1 MSILMCDV
9 PHSQIKFLLRYC
21 FTANVCT
28 VAQSFWR
35 NSRNICRWC
44 HRLHFIWHRGAS
56 AMEQC
61 AEENRQRQERSGDRE
76 DSSQKQQRVTTVKE
90 KGFCL

>member
-1 MSILMCDV
+1 
-9 PHSQIKFLLRYC
+9 
-21 FTANVCT
+21 
-28 VAQSFWR
+28 
-35 NSRNICRWC
+35 
-44 HRLHFIWHRGAS
+44 
-56 AMEQC
+56 MEQC